1 MTDPAPVTQP
11 QADYDPAYDP
21 LVDRNPGQGREYAPT
36 YWVETAGSPPEDDGP
51 VVSDCDTDIVVIGSG
66 YTGLNCAI
74 HLARE
79 YGVKAV
85 VLEANRVAWGC
96 STRNGGQA
104 QVATGRLKRS
114 QWIERWD
121 LETAKALHGEVLDA
135 FALFR
140 SLMEEPEI
148 DCDPQDGGHYYIAH
162 KPGVLPALESETALF
177 NKNFGYGAKMIGA
190 EELRREHV
198 NDHEAC
204 GAMWEPDGVGVH
216 AGKLA
221 FGYQRL
227 ARRLGATVHPSSP
240 VLEWTFAN
248 GKHRLRTPGGT
259 VTARQVCVATGGYT
273 SGALSPHTRNRLLPV
288 LSNSIV
294 TRVLTNA
301 QKNECGITTGS
312 PLTDTRIL
320 RHYYRLLPCGR
331 LQIGSRSAITGRG
344 APRAQYLDLL
354 RLGMERKFPALKG
367 IELDFSW
374 WGWVDVS
381 HDMMPRIFTPDRSAK
396 VHYAIGYGGNG
407 VMYSARAGWHLARL
421 AMGKP
426 PEVDLPIF
434 QSPLPHYG
442 PLTPFRRIGQRLSYI
457 WYGLKDRG

>member
-1 MTDPAPVTQP
+1 MQATQAIAP
-11 QADYDPAYDP
+11 YDPAYDP
-21 LVDRNPGQGREYAPT
+21 LAEPTPGHGRDYAPT
-36 YWVETAGSPPEDDGP
+36 YWIATAGPPPDDDGP
-51 VVSDCDTDIVVIGSG
+51 VVSDLDTDIVVIGSG

-74 HLARE
+74 QLSRE
-79 YGVKAV
+79 FGVKAT

-114 QWIERWD
+114 QWIARWD
-121 LETAKALHGEVLDA
+121 LETAKALHGEMLEA

-140 SLMEEPEI
+140 ELLTEPEI
-148 DCDPQDGGHYYIAH
+148 DCDPQEGGHFYIAH
-162 KPGVLPALESETALF
+162 KPGVLPALQDEVALF
-177 NKNFGYGAKMIGA
+177 NAVFGYKARMIGA
-190 EELRREHV
+190 EELRARHV

-204 GAMWEPDGVGVH
+204 GALWEPDGVGIH

-227 ARRLGATVHPSSP
+227 ARRLGVRIYPASP
-240 VLEWTFAN
+240 VLSWEFV
-248 GKHRLRTPGGT
+248 GGRHRLRTPGGI

-273 SGALSPHTRNRLLPV
+273 SGELNPHTRHRLLPV

-294 TRVLTNA
+294 TRQLTEEERA
-301 QKNECGITTGS
+301 HCGITTGS

-320 RHYYRLLPCGR
+320 RHYYRMLPCGR

-344 APRAQYLDLL
+344 APQHKYLEMLKA
-354 RLGMERKFPALKG
+354 GMARKFPALAG
-367 IELDFSW
+367 IDLDYSW

-381 HDMMPRIFTPDRSAK
+381 HDMMPRIFTPDPALK

-421 AMGKP
+421 AMGRA

-442 PLTPFRRIGQRLSYI
+442 PLTPFRRLGQRMSYV
-457 WYGLKDRG
+457 WYGLKDAR